1 MCSVRY
7 YANLRLW
14 SVISNESRS
23 TKSGT
28 TKKELNFYKFMITV
42 RDMGVRIQLRNDLA
56 INWSTKNPILAQG

>member
-28 TKKELNFYKFMITV
+28 TKKELNFYKFMITGYV
-42 RDMGVRIQLRNDLA
+42 Y
-56 INWSTKNPILAQG
+56 KNNYKDVVKYE